1 MFTAYKNTAQDG
13 EEKQFLYR
21 HSRTCFE
28 LLDEDGSRRL
38 SEGEFQKL
46 GFLFGF
52 GRSTIHSI
60 IADFDVSGDK
70 QLDIEEF
77 RMFTL
82 AAIEREQEAKKEKRK
97 TCSLQ

>member
-1 MFTAYKNTAQDG
+1 MRKNTNARIILEYQDG

-38 SEGEFQKL
+38 SENEFQKL

-52 GRSTIHSI
+52 GASTIHSI
-60 IADFDVSGDK
+60 IEVLLTACNNTVN
-70 QLDIEEF
+70 I
-77 RMFTL
+77 
-82 AAIEREQEAKKEKRK
+82 
-97 TCSLQ
+97 